1 MTSKSV
7 YVNTTIASAVFVVF
21 LTFGFIWASFYTDA
35 PFTAYM
41 EGLIL
46 ALGFITGKRLWQ
58 KWQGKTKTFKS
69 DATTAKES
77 KKKPACAEDD
87 DIEIR

>member
-1 MTSKSV
+1 MMSKPIF
-7 YVNTTIASAVFVVF
+7 VNTTIASIGFVIL
-21 LTFGFIWASFYTDA
+21 LTFGFIWTTFYKDA

-58 KWQGKTKTFKS
+58 KWQGNKGGFQNN
-69 DATTAKES
+69 KEE
-77 KKKPACAEDD
+77 KP
-87 DIEIR
+87 

>member
-1 MTSKSV
+1 MTSKSL
-7 YVNTTIASAVFVVF
+7 YVNTTIASVVFVVF
-21 LTFGFIWASFYTDA
+21 LTFGFIWASFYKEA

-58 KWQGKTKTFKS
+58 KWQGQTKNFKS
-69 DATTAKES
+69 DATE
-77 KKKPACAEDD
+77 AEENAEPCDN
-87 DIEIR
+87 IPIK

>member
-1 MTSKSV
+1 VSITNKSL
-7 YVNTTIASAVFVVF
+7 YVNTTIASVVFVVF
-21 LTFGFIWASFYTDA
+21 LTFGFIWTSFYKEA

-58 KWQGKTKTFKS
+58 KWQGQTKTFKS
-69 DATTAKES
+69 DAQDPKETDES
-77 KKKPACAEDD
+77 CN
-87 DIEIR
+87 DIPIK